1 MTSLVYVGCQSMQV
15 EWNWLPVKSSRP
27 THGTGEA
34 DRVARRLRPVLALM
48 AGLLTGAGGPLDELP
63 SPTPP
68 PDPLSLLNALRPR
81 LPPNW
86 RMGQPTSYL
95 GIAQVRVNILDEWR
109 GNPVA
114 AAVAMCPDPE
124 DPIWRQTR
132 VFRLVMRHHQR
143 DWPPYECRP

>member
-1 MTSLVYVGCQSMQV
+1 VLVLM
-15 EWNWLPVKSSRP
+15 
-27 THGTGEA
+27 
-34 DRVARRLRPVLALM
+34 VA
-48 AGLLTGAGGPLDELP
+48 LLTCAGGPLDTLP
-63 SPTPP
+63 VPTPP
-68 PDPLSLLNALRPR
+68 PDPLSLLDALRPR

-86 RMGQPTSYL
+86 RIGQPTAYL
-95 GIAQVRVNILDEWR
+95 GISQVRVNILDEWR

-114 AAVAMCPDPE
+114 AAVALCPDPD

>member
-1 MTSLVYVGCQSMQV
+1 MMFRKILDSVAPYQILLVLVGSF
-15 EWNWLPVKSSRP
+15 
-27 THGTGEA
+27 
-34 DRVARRLRPVLALM
+34 
-48 AGLLTGAGGPLDELP
+48 LTCGGGPMDEL
-63 SPTPP
+63 SIPTPP

-86 RMGQPTSYL
+86 QMGQPSNYL

-114 AAVAMCPDPE
+114 AAVSMCPDPE
-124 DPIWRQTR
+124 DEIWRQVR

>member
-1 MTSLVYVGCQSMQV
+1 M
-15 EWNWLPVKSSRP
+15 
-27 THGTGEA
+27 
-34 DRVARRLRPVLALM
+34 LALM
-48 AGLLTGAGGPLDELP
+48 VALLTCAGGPLDQLP
-63 SPTPP
+63 IPTPP
-68 PDPLSLLNALRPR
+68 PDPLSLLNALRAR

-86 RMGQPTSYL
+86 SIGQPSSYL
-95 GIAQVRVNILDEWR
+95 GIAQVRVNILDGWR

-124 DPIWRQTR
+124 DSIWRQTR